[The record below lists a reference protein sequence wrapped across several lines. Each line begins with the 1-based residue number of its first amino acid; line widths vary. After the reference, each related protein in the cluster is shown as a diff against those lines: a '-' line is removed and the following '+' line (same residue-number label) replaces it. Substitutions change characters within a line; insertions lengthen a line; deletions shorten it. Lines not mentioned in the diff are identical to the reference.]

1 MTNRNEN
8 IHFFVLKFLSR
19 DIDDDE
25 VEIVTV

>member
-19 DIDDDE
+19 DIDDE